1 MPAVSAL
8 AIFATH
14 PELPLRSFAANE
26 VLLSEGPATGRIY
39 VLASGEVDV
48 LKGDVAVAR
57 IVEPGAIFGEISA
70 LLGVGHS
77 ATVRAAT
84 AATAYEIAD
93 AARFLDGSPELMR
106 SVATLL
112 ARRLMDATTYL
123 TDLKH
128 QYSDREDHFVM
139 VDQILEALV
148 NQQDVQ
154 PASGV
159 SRSSGSRSGD
169 GRL

>member
-1 MPAVSAL
+1 MPAASSLDVVAM
-8 AIFATH
+8 H
-14 PELPLRSFAANE
+14 PDLPLRTFEAGD
-26 VLLSEGPATGRIY
+26 VLLDEGPATGRIY
-39 VLASGEVDV
+39 VLASGEIEIA
-48 LKGDVAVAR
+48 KGDVSIAR
-57 IVEPGAIFGEISA
+57 VVEEGAIFGEISA

-84 AATAYEIAD
+84 KLTAYEIAD
-93 AARFLDGSPELMR
+93 AARFLDTSPELMR
-106 SVATLL
+106 SVANLL
-112 ARRLMDATTYL
+112 ARRLIDATTYL

-154 PASGV
+154 LSPGV
-159 SRSSGSRSGD
+159 ARSMDARSDD
-169 GRL
+169 GRV